1 MASFHPPSLE
11 IPWESSLC
19 FTGHRPEKLP
29 QGAVLTGLNRTLQ
42 LYICRAVELGFTH
55 FLTGMAD
62 GVDYLAADHLFRLR
76 MAHPEIRIIGIQPC
90 EDYERFFRWRG
101 YSVPHLRLMQ
111 ENVDQLIVLP
121 GSAWD
126 RGIFLKRNRYMV
138 DRVSAIIAV
147 CDEGR
152 SGSMQTFRYAQSQ
165 GLSYCRIY
173 PEPPPGTIP
182 APKAWPVD
190 TMGFS
195 L

>member
-1 MASFHPPSLE
+1 MASFHPPSLD

-42 LYICRAVELGFTH
+42 FYIRRAFQLGYTH
-55 FLTGMAD
+55 YLTGMAD
-62 GVDYLAADHLFRLR
+62 GIDYLAADYLFRLR
-76 MAHPEIRIIGIQPC
+76 MAHPEIHIVGIQPC

-101 YSVPHLRLMQ
+101 YSIPHLRLMQ

-126 RGIFLKRNRYMV
+126 KGIFLKRNRFMA
-138 DRVSAIIAV
+138 DQTSGIIAV
-147 CDEGR
+147 CEEGR
-152 SGSMQTFRYAQSQ
+152 SGSMQTFRYAQELGQ
-165 GLSYCRIY
+165 CYCRIF
-173 PEPPPGTIP
+173 PVPPPGVIP
-182 APKAWPVD
+182 APDAWPVEKL
-190 TMGFS
+190 GFD